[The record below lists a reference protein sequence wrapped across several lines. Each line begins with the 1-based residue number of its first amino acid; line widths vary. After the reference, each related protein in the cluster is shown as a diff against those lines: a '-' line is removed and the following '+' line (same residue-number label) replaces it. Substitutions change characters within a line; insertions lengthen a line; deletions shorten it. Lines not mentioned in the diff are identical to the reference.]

1 MLSLATDVMPL
12 CSAQK
17 GAFTGVNIFECQ
29 NIRVF
34 LHFVLVMN
42 CVMKRCVADS

>member
-12 CSAQK
+12 CSAKK
-17 GAFTGVNIFECQ
+17 GAFTGVNIFGCQ
-29 NIRVF
+29 NISF

-42 CVMKRCVADS
+42 CVMKKCVPES

>member
-29 NIRVF
+29 NISF
-34 LHFVLVMN
+34 FTFCTCDELCHEEM
-42 CVMKRCVADS
+42 CG